1 MYLRLHVADESSTIA
16 FSNKFGAEPEGAIDL
31 LKAAKEFGLNPI
43 GLTFHVGSQATSS
56 NVWHT
61 ALETCSEV
69 ISQAKKI
76 NVEIGLVNLGGG
88 FPVQYTQNDPA
99 IDQVS
104 KEVNLAVKNHIPHIK
119 HIIAEPGR
127 YIVADSSVIITTIIG
142 VEERNGKDWL
152 YLDVGTF
159 QAFVE
164 IFEFGYFPYPVK
176 SLKHEVNKFPARELK
191 SYALTGPSCDSYDT
205 MTMDIKLPTDL
216 AIGDKLIIGVTGAY
230 TIVYGSNFNG
240 YKIPTVKFIKPKN

>member
-1 MYLRLHVADESSTIA
+1 M
-16 FSNKFGAEPEGAIDL
+16 
-31 LKAAKEFGLNPI
+31 NPI